1 MTNRPS
7 ARVFCREI
15 RVDDL
20 QSLETLLHRGF
31 PERTRQD
38 LALALRRLSA
48 HSTPE
53 GYPRYGYVLQAGD
66 TLVGVILTIFSTVV
80 VNGVPSI
87 RGNVANWYVDPE
99 FRSYGS
105 LLTSRA
111 LSYRDATY
119 LNITPAKHTWPI
131 LEAQGYQR
139 LCTGVVAA
147 VPAVTTVGSPAK
159 VRKFDESF
167 RTEGGLSAFE
177 VKLLSDH
184 AGYGCASVV
193 CGEGGDEHPFVF
205 SPRRWTRWHAVPL
218 PFVVLAHTRS
228 VEDFVHFAAPLGR
241 YLLRRGIPL
250 VFIDANGPI
259 PGLRGR
265 YLDWGPKFY
274 RGANKPSLG
283 DIAYTERVMFNL

>member
-1 MTNRPS
+1 M
-7 ARVFCREI
+7 FCREI
-15 RVDDL
+15 TVDDL
-20 QSLETLLHRGF
+20 PSLETLLHRGF
-31 PERTRQD
+31 PERSRD
-38 LALALRRLSA
+38 HLRLALRRLGE
-48 HSTPE
+48 HTPPD
-53 GYPRYGYVLQAGD
+53 GYPQYGYILQADGG
-66 TLVGVILTIFSTVV
+66 LVGVILTIFSSMV
-80 VNGVPSI
+80 VNGAPSI

-131 LEAQGYQR
+131 LEAQGYRR
-139 LCTGVVAA
+139 LCDGVFAA
-147 VPAVTTVGSPAK
+147 VPAATPTRRSAP
-159 VRKFDESF
+159 VRRFDENL
-167 RTEGGLSAFE
+167 RVDAGLSAFE
-177 VKLLSDH
+177 VKLLGDH
-184 AGYGCASVV
+184 AGYGCISVA
-193 CGEGGDEHPFVF
+193 CGEAGDEHPFVF
-205 SPRRWTRWHAVPL
+205 SQRRWTRWRAVPL
-218 PFVVLAHTRS
+218 PFVVLAYTRS
-228 VEDFVHFAAPLGR
+228 IDDFVQFAAPLGG
-241 YLLRRGIPL
+241 YLLRRGIAL